1 MLSCPPEVVSED
13 RLHGRPVRLLC
24 RGPHPGSYEKS
35 IGATRT
41 DELAVMVDTY
51 RPLAATAAARSV
63 EDPDGFWHEEARR
76 IEWIE
81 QNMLDGP
88 PVFEACQPS
97 ALGK

>member
-1 MLSCPPEVVSED
+1 MTNKIEAHPVTQEWSEKVLID
-13 RLHGRPVRLLC
+13 APK
-24 RGPHPGSYEKS
+24 YAE
-35 IGATRT
+35 
-41 DELAVMVDTY
+41 MY
-51 RPLAATAAARSV
+51 RRSV